1 MLRDIDINK
10 MNNLMDTNADARE
23 IISHLLENHRTA
35 VSMISH
41 EVRNPLTLVSSYMQ
55 MIQAQHPEVNDFTG
69 WDQTMENISF
79 MVQLLQELSIF
90 NNSNTLNYSVFSME
104 KLLKNIVISY
114 AICLDEED
122 SDIELTSTI
131 PSDLGDFTGDKI
143 KLEEV
148 FLNLLRNAKDAIKD
162 DGAITLTAE
171 RTNHELI
178 IQIKDTG
185 CGIPEEHLESI
196 FEPFKTYKQ
205 GGTGLGLSL
214 SKEILE
220 SHGGSIQVQ
229 SELGTG
235 TTFTLTLPV

>member
-1 MLRDIDINK
+1 MLRDIDTNK
-10 MNNLMDTNADARE
+10 MNKLMEENADARQ
-23 IISHLLENHRTA
+23 IISQLLENHRTA
-35 VSMISH
+35 VSTISH

-55 MIQAQHPEVNDFTG
+55 MIQAQHPEVTEFTG
-69 WDQTMENISF
+69 WDQTMENIDF

-90 NNSNTLNYSVFSME
+90 NNSNTLHYSVFSME

-122 SDIELTSTI
+122 SDIELTSSI
-131 PSDLGDFTGDKI
+131 PSNLGEYTGDKV

-148 FLNLLRNAKDAIKD
+148 FLNLLRNARDAIE
-162 DGAITLTAE
+162 GGGTITLTAE
-171 RTNHELI
+171 RTDHSLI
-178 IQIKDTG
+178 ILIEDTG
-185 CGIPEEHLESI
+185 CGIPEENLESI

-214 SKEILE
+214 SKQILE
-220 SHGGSIQVQ
+220 SHGGSIEVR
-229 SELGTG
+229 SELGKG